1 MKYCYPLILSGL
13 LLTQAAPSAL
23 AQADNPAGNK
33 GPAAQPPRTAPT
45 DNTLQAIGG
54 VIRTDE
60 GMPLPGATVFVKGTF
75 IGTSTDQFGKFR
87 LEAPF
92 GEQPVVL
99 VVSYVGYQTQE
110 LELRVP
116 DNQLSVGLSASPQQ
130 LNETVVSA
138 SRVEEQIMRA
148 PVTVE
153 KITGR
158 QIERISTPEVLAGLG
173 QFKGV
178 DVNSA
183 SMLFTSISTR
193 GFNTAKSERVI
204 QLYDYADSQLPSLN
218 LSPGNLVGIPEVDM
232 ESIEIVHGPASAL
245 YGANAFN
252 GVVLFNSK
260 DPFVY
265 EGLTMRLRGGERN
278 FLDGQLRYARRI
290 TEKLAFKVSGSYLT
304 ANDWIARNYE
314 ASATSDNPEGSALG
328 YDAVNR
334 YGDLSYTFTP
344 QQQLPGG
351 TSPELYGRRLYAP
364 GYTEQELIADD
375 NKTRSYRV
383 EGTLAYLLRDDLKLT
398 LSARRAAG
406 TATYQNLS
414 RFRIKDLGINQYRM
428 ELKSSKGFLR
438 AYSTQDFSG
447 DSYELNLLGSFLTVA
462 PAQEGASFS
471 YADQYISTYNAVYKQ
486 ARSANRTVDQA
497 LAMAQA
503 AAAGTMLKSTD
514 PRFATLRQQLIG
526 NDDPVKR
533 GAKMNLDSYLHDV
546 SGQRQFKLAEATQL
560 TVGAAYRAYRLGSG
574 GRIFGDTPGNRVR
587 NHEYGAY
594 AQVTQ
599 TLLDDHLKLAA
610 AARIDEFK
618 NFKAAVSPRASA
630 VYSFGAEKQHSL
642 RSSFGSAFRSPA
654 QLEQFTQVDIIGR
667 VYQGNIG
674 NGYQGYSLV
683 NSQGQ
688 AFGTAPLSTFEL
700 TVKPLGLE
708 RVNTLEV
715 GYKGVI
721 LPKLYADVNFY
732 SSRYN
737 DFIGATYFIGNTDG
751 TRPTPQQLQT
761 AQRTDFGPGQPTRF
775 LFVYNNNEQEVR
787 TRGGAV
793 GLTYYALRALHLSAN
808 YSLNV
813 LDRDNLPQG
822 FVTFFN
828 TPKHKYNVGAEGQVG
843 QHLHYNVNYR
853 WVQSHLQE
861 MPFATGTISDYSTL
875 DASAGYTLP
884 KLGTTLQLGA
894 SNLLNND
901 NVQVYGGPGIGRLA
915 YLGLLI
921 ELK

>member
-1 MKYCYPLILSGL
+1 M
-13 LLTQAAPSAL
+13 
-23 AQADNPAGNK
+23 AQASKQPGGK
-33 GPAAQPPRTAPT
+33 GPSEQLPRSASAP
-45 DNTLQAIGG
+45 DNALQAVGG

-60 GMPLPGATVFVKGTF
+60 GDPLPGATVFVKGTF

-92 GEQPVVL
+92 SNLPVVL
-99 VVSYVGYQTQE
+99 VISYVGYQTQE
-110 LELRVP
+110 IELRLP
-116 DNQLSVGLSASPQQ
+116 DNQLSVGLSPSPTQ

-158 QIERISTPEVLAGLG
+158 QIEHISTPEILGGLG
-173 QFKGV
+173 QFKGI

-232 ESIEIVHGPASAL
+232 ESVEIVHGPASAL

-265 EGLTMRLRGGERN
+265 DGLTVRLRGGERN
-278 FLDGQLRYARRI
+278 YLDGQLRYARRL
-290 TEKLAFKVSGSYLT
+290 TDKLAFKVTGSYLT
-304 ANDWIARNYE
+304 ANDWIARNYA
-314 ASATSDNPEGSALG
+314 ASATSDNPQGSPLG

-334 YGDLSYTFTP
+334 YGDLSYVFTP

-351 TSPELYGRRLYAP
+351 TSSELYGRRIYAP
-364 GYTEQELIADD
+364 GFTEQELIDGD

-383 EGTLAYLLRDDLKLT
+383 EGTLAYLLRDDLKMT

-414 RFRIKDLGINQYRM
+414 RFRIKDLGINQYRL

-438 AYSTQDFSG
+438 AYTTKDFSG
-447 DSYELNLLGSFLTVA
+447 DSYELNLLGSFLTVS
-462 PAQEGASFS
+462 PAAEGAS
-471 YADQYISTYNAVYKQ
+471 YTYGDQYISTYNAVYKQ
-486 ARSANRTVDQA
+486 ARNANRTVDQA

-503 AAAGTMLKSTD
+503 AANGTMLKATD
-514 PRFATLRQQLIG
+514 PRFPTLRAQLAAQ
-526 NDDPVKR
+526 DDPLR

-574 GRIFGDTPGNRVR
+574 GRIFADTPSRRIR

-594 AQVTQ
+594 AQISQ
-599 TLLDDHLKLAA
+599 TLLDDRLKLAA
-610 AARIDEFK
+610 AARVDEFK

-630 VYSFGAEKQHSL
+630 VYSFGAEKQHSF

-688 AFGTAPLSTFEL
+688 TFGTAPLSTFEL
-700 TVKPLGLE
+700 NVKPLGLE
-708 RVNTLEV
+708 RVNTFEV

-732 SSRYN
+732 TSRYN
-737 DFIGATYFIGNTDG
+737 NFIGATYFIGNTDG
-751 TRPTPQQLQT
+751 TRPSQQQLQT
-761 AQRTDFGPGQPTRF
+761 AQRANFGPGQPTRY
-775 LFVYNNNEQEVR
+775 LFVYNNNEQEVH

-793 GLTYYALRALHLSAN
+793 GLTYYAAPALHLSAN

-813 LDRDNLPQG
+813 LDRDNLSQG

-828 TPKHKYNVGAEGQVG
+828 TPKHKYNVGAEGQIG
-843 QHLHYNVNYR
+843 QHFRYNVNYR
-853 WVQSHLQE
+853 WVESHLQE
-861 MPFATGTISDYSTL
+861 MPFTTGTISDYSTL

-884 KLGTTLQLGA
+884 KIGTTVQLGA

-915 YLGLLI
+915 YLGLLVD
-921 ELK
+921 LK

>member
-1 MKYCYPLILSGL
+1 MKYCYPLMLSGL
-13 LLTQAAPSAL
+13 LLTQATPVAM
-23 AQADNPAGNK
+23 AQTDNPAGNK
-33 GPAAQPPRTAPT
+33 GPAAQPPRSAA
-45 DNTLQAIGG
+45 DNALQALGG
-54 VIRTDE
+54 VVRTDE

-92 GEQPVVL
+92 GSQPVVL

-110 LELRVP
+110 LELRLP

-158 QIERISTPEVLAGLG
+158 QIERVSTPEILAGLG

-265 EGLTMRLRGGERN
+265 EGLTMRLRGGQRN

-290 TEKLAFKVSGSYLT
+290 TDKLAFKVTGSYLT

-314 ASATSDNPEGSALG
+314 ANATSANAEGSPLG

-414 RFRIKDLGINQYRM
+414 RFRIKDLGINQYRL

-438 AYSTQDFSG
+438 AYTTKDFSG

-462 PAQEGASFS
+462 PAQEGATVS
-471 YADQYISTYNAVYKQ
+471 YADQYIGTYNAVYKQ
-486 ARSANRTVDQA
+486 ARGANRTVEQA

-503 AAAGTMLKSTD
+503 EAARTMLKSTD

-526 NDDPVKR
+526 NDDPVNR

-574 GRIFGDTPGNRVR
+574 GRIFADTPGNRVR

-594 AQVTQ
+594 AQATQ

-610 AARIDEFK
+610 AVRVDEFK
-618 NFKAAVSPRASA
+618 NFKAAVSPRVSA
-630 VYSFGAEKQHSL
+630 VYSFGAEKQHSF

-654 QLEQFTQVDIIGR
+654 QLEQYTQVDIIGR

-688 AFGTAPLSTFEL
+688 PLGTAPLSTFEL
-700 TVKPLGLE
+700 NVKPLGLE

-732 SSRYN
+732 TSRYN
-737 DFIGATYFIGNTDG
+737 DFIGATYFVGNTDG
-751 TRPTPQQLQT
+751 TRPTQQQLQT
-761 AQRTDFGPGQPTRF
+761 AQRANFGPGQPTRY
-775 LFVYNNNEQEVR
+775 LFVYNNNEQEVH

-793 GLTYYALRALHLSAN
+793 GLTYYAAQALHLSAN

-843 QHLHYNVNYR
+843 QHFHYNVNYR
-853 WVQSHLQE
+853 WVERHLQE
-861 MPFATGTISDYSTL
+861 MPFATGTVSDYSTL

-894 SNLLNND
+894 SNLLNNN